1 LCTKEVLC
9 GVYRD
14 RIKSGLIREVG
25 FGGRGL
31 TRMVA
36 FMGVYLKNSIKKN
49 NLILIRGAT

>member
-31 TRMVA
+31 TRMMA
-36 FMGVYLKNSIKKN
+36 FMGVYLKNSIKKK
-49 NLILIRGAT
+49 